1 MRRIHTAKYFLSVT
15 IAVLF
20 LCSCAANKTA
30 STTDA
35 AADEK
40 ITINMEEEKDADAT
54 GVSATNNNSLAL
66 VDYLRR
72 IPGLQIEERGSTV
85 NIMIRGMSSVS
96 GNNGPLFVINNSAI
110 GNSYADAVSAVDV
123 NDIKN
128 VNVMKGPE
136 GQQMYGMRG
145 ANGVIQIFTKKK

>member
-1 MRRIHTAKYFLSVT
+1 
-15 IAVLF
+15 
-20 LCSCAANKTA
+20 
-30 STTDA
+30 
-35 AADEK
+35 
-40 ITINMEEEKDADAT
+40 
-54 GVSATNNNSLAL
+54 
-66 VDYLRR
+66 
-72 IPGLQIEERGSTV
+72 
-85 NIMIRGMSSVS
+85 MIRGVGSLS
-96 GNNGPLFVINNSAI
+96 NNDPLYVVNNSPI